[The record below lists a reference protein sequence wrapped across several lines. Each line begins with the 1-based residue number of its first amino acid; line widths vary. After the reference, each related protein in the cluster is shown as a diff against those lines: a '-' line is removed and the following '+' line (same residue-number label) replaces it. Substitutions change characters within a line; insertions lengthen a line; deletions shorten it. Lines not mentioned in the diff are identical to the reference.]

1 MEKTRIQKLIA
12 DSGYCSRRKAE
23 ELIEKG
29 QVRVNGHPVKL
40 GDKAAPEDNI
50 TIGGVRI
57 SARSDLRYI
66 LLYKPR
72 GYVTTMSDELGRK
85 TVMELLSDIPQRV
98 YPVGRLDRLSEGVLL
113 LTNDGAFANDIM
125 HPKSHLSKTYRVTIK
140 GKIAEED
147 IAKLMA
153 GVEIDDRTTLPCV
166 ITVLAEEAER
176 TVLQFVIKEGR
187 NRQIRKMCE
196 TVGAEVIRLKRTA
209 VGNIKLGM
217 LKPGEHRDLTKDELK
232 ALRTIIGK

>member
-153 GVEIDDRTTLPCV
+153 GVEIDDRTK
-166 ITVLAEEAER
+166 I
-176 TVLQFVIKEGR
+176 GR
-187 NRQIRKMCE
+187 AH
-196 TVGAEVIRLKRTA
+196 V
-209 VGNIKLGM
+209 
-217 LKPGEHRDLTKDELK
+217 
-232 ALRTIIGK
+232 